1 MPPTLES
8 CIVVGAG
15 LSGLVAAQ
23 TLQDTGNRVT
33 VLEAE
38 EKVGGRM
45 RTDRVGGGVFDHGA
59 QFFTARGDRFTRI
72 VEGWLSAGVAAIW
85 SRGFADAEGNRNE
98 DGYPRYMG
106 VGGMTAVTEHL
117 ARRLDVRTGEEVRRI
132 SADGTGWK
140 VLAGGEE
147 YEADA
152 LVLAMPASPALAL
165 VDGSGVAIPPEARR
179 DLENI
184 VYQPCIGVLAVLG
197 GEGGVPE
204 PGGVQ
209 IGGEPLFFVS
219 DNRRKGISEKT
230 ALTIHAGP
238 RFSRDHAHSDDARVT
253 QLLLEAAK
261 DYLGGSE
268 VEGTTVYR
276 WVYSMPAEPHG
287 EKLVYVDV
295 PPPLLFCGDAYG
307 GPKVE
312 GAVMSGLAAAEKLLG
327 ER

>member
-1 MPPTLES
+1 MARVGT
-8 CIVVGAG
+8 CVVVGAG
-15 LSGLVAAQ
+15 LSGLIAAQ
-23 TLQDTGNRVT
+23 TLQDAGVNVT
-33 VLEAE
+33 VLESE
-38 EKVGGRM
+38 PKVGGRM
-45 RTDRVGGGVFDHGA
+45 RTDRVGDAVFDHGA
-59 QFFTARGDRFTRI
+59 QFFTARGDRFTEM
-72 VEGWLSAGVAAIW
+72 VEAWQAAGVAAVW
-85 SRGFADAEGNRNE
+85 SRGFADGEGNKNE

-106 VGGMTAVTEHL
+106 VGGMAGITDHL
-117 ARRLDVRTGEEVRRI
+117 ARGLGVRTSVEVNRI
-132 SADGTGWK
+132 SADNGGWK
-140 VLAGGEE
+140 AVAGDEE
-147 YEADA
+147 FEADA
-152 LVLAMPASPALAL
+152 LVLAMPASPALKL
-165 VDGSGVAIPPEARR
+165 VDGSGVELPSEARR
-179 DLENI
+179 DLEDI
-184 VYQPCIGVLAVLG
+184 VYQPCIGVLATLG

-219 DNRRKGISEKT
+219 DNRKKGISEKT

-238 RFSRDHAHSDDARVT
+238 EFSREHAHTDDARVT

-268 VEGTTVYR
+268 IEESTVYR

-287 EKLVYVDV
+287 EELVYVDV

-312 GAVMSGLAAAEKLLG
+312 GAVMSGLAAAERLLA